1 MEQVTGSKL
10 GKQYIKAVYHHLLY
24 LVYMQ
29 STSCKVL
36 GWMSSQARVKIT
48 GRNIKNLRYAIDA
61 ILITESEEE
70 LKSLLMRVKEENEKA
85 GLKLSIQKSKIMAS
99 DPITSLQIEG

>member
-48 GRNIKNLRYAIDA
+48 GRNIKNLRYSIDA

-85 GLKLSIQKSKIMAS
+85 GLKLSIQNA
-99 DPITSLQIEG
+99 